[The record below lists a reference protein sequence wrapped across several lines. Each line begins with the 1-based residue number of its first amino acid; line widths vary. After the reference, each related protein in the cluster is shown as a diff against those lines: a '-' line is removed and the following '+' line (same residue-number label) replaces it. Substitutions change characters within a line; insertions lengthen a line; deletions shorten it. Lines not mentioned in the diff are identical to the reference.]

1 MTEKLY
7 YQDPFCREFTAQVLS
22 CDPWKDGG
30 YAVVL
35 DRTAFYPEGGG
46 QNADTGTLNDVP
58 VTDTREKE
66 GTIFHICSQPLSP
79 GESVA
84 GRIHWEARFDHMQQ
98 HSGEHV
104 VSGIICR
111 RYGCDNVGFH
121 MGHAVVTIDFNTP
134 IPPED
139 LPSIEAAA
147 NAYLWEDRAVEIQTL
162 SGAALEAAE
171 YRSKKYIPGEVRL
184 VTFPG
189 ADCCACCG
197 THVRTAG
204 QVGLVKLLSCQPF
217 REGVRIE
224 MVCGRRAVDY
234 CSAIL
239 DQNLQVSHLLSA
251 KATDTAAAVER
262 LQRELYALRGRT
274 AALEEAVFQEKA
286 RSLAGTGDVLLI
298 EEEMPP
304 ESVRKLCDAV
314 AACCGGRCAVFA
326 GTDGNYK
333 YAISQPGGDLR
344 QLTKELNA
352 ALHGRG
358 GGKPAFVQGSA
369 ACSAAELR
377 TFFQGR

>member
-7 YQDPFCREFTAQVLS
+7 YLDPFCREFTAQVLT
-22 CDPWKDGG
+22 CAPWKDGSW
-30 YAVVL
+30 AVKL

-46 QNADTGTLNDVP
+46 QNADTGTLNHIP

-66 GTIFHICSQPLSP
+66 GEILHICPSPLSP
-79 GESVA
+79 GETVT
-84 GRIHWEARFDHMQQ
+84 GRIRWEARFDHMQQ

-121 MGHAVVTIDFNTP
+121 MGHAVVTIDFNFP

-139 LPSIEAAA
+139 LPEIEAAA
-147 NAYLWEDRAVEIQTL
+147 NAYLWEDRAVEIAVL
-162 SGAALEAAE
+162 SGEALAAAE

-224 MVCGRRAVDY
+224 MVCGRRALDY

-239 DQNLQVSHLLSA
+239 AQNLQVSHLLSA
-251 KATDTAAAVER
+251 KVTETAAAVER
-262 LQRELYALRGRT
+262 LQREAYALRGRM
-274 AALEEAVFQEKA
+274 AALEETIFQEKA
-286 RSLAGTGDVLLI
+286 RSLAGQRDVLLV

-326 GTDGNYK
+326 GADGSYK

-358 GGKPAFVQGSA
+358 GGKPSFVQGSA
-369 ACSAAELR
+369 ACAAEEIR
-377 TFFQGR
+377 AFFQSR